1 MSNTLTRREDISFP
15 IRAIQAAFPLPPMT
29 RQAAALLGAA
39 ARSLVAVLK
48 TWSESRKLQALPD
61 GMLKDIGVS
70 RGAVYRAVRHGRDTD
85 LP

>member
-1 MSNTLTRREDISFP
+1 
-15 IRAIQAAFPLPPMT
+15 
-29 RQAAALLGAA
+29 LLGAA
-39 ARSLVAVLK
+39 AISLVAVLK

-70 RGAVYRAVRHGRDTD
+70 RGAVYRVVRHGRDTD